1 MESTTPKIINSK
13 NYRPSS
19 YSESYLDKI
28 DYQIKKIDSSSAL
41 NNSDSN
47 DLNYI
52 ELGEN
57 YSPKIKIITKEEKNP
72 DSWWHFAYRRAIS
85 FIFHL
90 FLISFFE
97 ILFFFTVI
105 VSNENQAL
113 YNIADAYVSPIVGY
127 CQNLNQTDRSI
138 FINIFNYVV
147 NATNIND
154 YANQDYQTR
163 KSYNNQITLLAW
175 LYVII
180 IFCILTFL
188 TVFNKYYLKIKINY
202 KKILLDNFCM
212 IILLGLYEYM
222 FFNTVVIKY
231 ENIDSYILTQYVVN
245 KIDSCNN

>member
-1 MESTTPKIINSK
+1 MDSSSPKIIINNSK

-19 YSESYLDKI
+19 YSESYIDKI
-28 DYQIKKIDSSSAL
+28 DYQIKKINSFSSL
-41 NNSDSN
+41 NNT
-47 DLNYI
+47 DLEYV
-52 ELGEN
+52 ELGGSP
-57 YSPKIKIITKEEKNP
+57 SPKIIIKEEKP
-72 DSWWHFAYRRAIS
+72 DPWWHFAYRRSIS

-127 CQNLNQTDRSI
+127 CQNLNQTNKNI
-138 FINIFNYVV
+138 FIDVFNYVV
-147 NATNIND
+147 NSTNINA
-154 YANQDYQTR
+154 YANQDYQNR
-163 KSYNNQITLLAW
+163 KDYNNKIILLAW
-175 LYVII
+175 MYVLIV
-180 IFCILTFL
+180 FSILTFL
-188 TVFNKYYLKIKINY
+188 TVFNKYYLKIRINY

-222 FFNTVVIKY
+222 FFNTIIIKY

-245 KIDSCNN
+245 KIDSC

>member
-1 MESTTPKIINSK
+1 MESTSPKIIINNSK

-19 YSESYLDKI
+19 YSESYIDKI
-28 DYQIKKIDSSSAL
+28 NYEIQKVNSSSSL
-41 NNSDSN
+41 NNSDN
-47 DLNYI
+47 EFNYI
-52 ELGEN
+52 ELGGN
-57 YSPKIKIITKEEKNP
+57 TSPKIIIKESEP
-72 DSWWHFAYRRAIS
+72 DPWWHFAYRRAIS

-113 YNIADAYVSPIVGY
+113 YNIADAYIAPIVGY
-127 CQNLNQTDRSI
+127 CQNLNQTDKSL

-147 NATNIND
+147 NSTNINA
-154 YANQDYQTR
+154 YANQDYQNR
-163 KSYNNQITLLAW
+163 KAYNNQITLLAW
-175 LYVII
+175 MYVLI
-180 IFCILTFL
+180 IFTLLTFL
-188 TVFNKYYLKIKINY
+188 TLFNKYYLKIKINY

-245 KIDSCNN
+245 KIDSC